1 MYRKNHLNPI
11 HSSMKRPI
19 QPTVNGE
26 PENLSNYDLKTYL
39 NDKKKL
45 INNKFDKIFRGFAS
59 SSQIVKAMRYS
70 LMAGG
75 KRIRPV
81 LCLAATEAVGGN
93 LESAL
98 PAACALEMI
107 HTYSLIH
114 DDLPAMD
121 DDELRRGKPTCHVA
135 FDEATAILTGDALLT
150 LAFQILS
157 SLENIEE
164 NQALVWLNV
173 IHAIS
178 IAAGYKG
185 MIDGQMRDIISE
197 GTSLSLDDLESMHAL
212 KTGALIEASICCG
225 AILGNG
231 NRKQIKQLKIYAK
244 NIGLAFQV
252 TDDILNV
259 EGNPAVM
266 GKAVGTDKNR
276 NKSTYP
282 LIMGLKESKIFA
294 TNIVN
299 NALKAIE
306 IFDNKADPL
315 RAVAGYILKRKK

>member
-1 MYRKNHLNPI
+1 
-11 HSSMKRPI
+11 MKRLM
-19 QPTVNGE
+19 QPTVNCE
-26 PENLSNYDLKTYL
+26 PDNLSNYDLTAYL
-39 NDKKKL
+39 NDKKKM
-45 INNKFDKIFRGFAS
+45 INNELDKIFRDFTS
-59 SSQIVKAMRYS
+59 SSRIVKAMKYS

-121 DDELRRGKPTCHVA
+121 NDVLRRGKPTCHVA

-150 LAFQILS
+150 LAFQNLS
-157 SLENIEE
+157 SPLNIKES
-164 NQALVWLNV
+164 QALVWLNV
-173 IHAIS
+173 IHIIS

-185 MIDGQMRDIISE
+185 MIDGQMKDIISE
-197 GTSLSLDDLESMHAL
+197 GTSLSLDDLKNMHAL
-212 KTGALIEASICCG
+212 KTGALIEASIFSG

-231 NRKQIKQLKIYAK
+231 SQEQINQLGIYAK
-244 NIGLAFQV
+244 NLGLAFQV

-276 NKSTYP
+276 RKSTYP
-282 LIMGLKESKIFA
+282 LVLGLKESKEFA
-294 TNIVN
+294 TKIVN